1 MGRLDLLYRK
11 WKLESLLYCGLLAM
25 AESLVLWAVLHMIWG
40 WPWWAG
46 LFALAAAWSVSFV
59 SFGFWRLTITDI
71 AVFLDGRLP
80 ELEDSCGLL
89 LRPAGELTRLERLQA
104 ARVKDRLGR
113 LAMPRPFR
121 RRLFLAAGW
130 LGLAILVTLG
140 LGWIGGKRIVDA
152 VPEAVVS
159 GAAAAPVAPG
169 LKVVNVRVVAPAYTG
184 KPVRE
189 QRDLNI
195 QADEGAVVDWELVT
209 SAAVDTVSFLVN
221 DSVRWFLRSADG
233 SRTVWR
239 LSKPALRPGFYQVKV
254 GAVLSPLYKLE
265 IIPDEA
271 PRIVIR
277 RPGTYTLVDY
287 GEPEQIPLEVEL
299 RDDYGIVDASVMATV
314 SSGKGEAVKF
324 REQELRWGGGF
335 SEGGRS
341 YVLTRVLDLPA
352 LGLKPGDELY
362 FYCKARDNHGQE
374 TKTETYI
381 IALADT
387 AQLMSLQGMT
397 LATDVKPEFF
407 RSERQIIIETEQ
419 LLSRKDTIAMAAFN
433 NKSNDLGI
441 DQKLLR
447 LRYGKFLGEEAEE
460 GGGGGAAGDT
470 TSFGTFGDA
479 TKILDV
485 YTDKHDN
492 AEDATYFE
500 PGVKAQLKAT
510 LNEMWNAE
518 LRLRTFKPKEAL
530 PYCYK
535 ALRLLKDLQQ
545 QSRAFV
551 AKTGVRVTPLNPDK
565 RLTGELGAIVPPGLQ
580 VAKAVG
586 ISEEDILRSGLAVL
600 EGMRQGMA
608 LGAGGRE
615 LLQQVERRLG
625 VEASAK
631 PGKFLAG
638 FVALRKIVEAGRVPK
653 SEGGQRSGGEEGGGS
668 VGAGDLVTAEQG
680 IVALLPVAQASPG
693 LRKGRV
699 DGGLEQIYF
708 GFIDK

>member
-1 MGRLDLLYRK
+1 MSRLELLCRK
-11 WKLESLLYCGLLAM
+11 WRIEALLYCGLLAL
-25 AESLVLWAVLHMIWG
+25 AVSLVLWAVLHLVWA
-40 WPWWAG
+40 WPWWTG
-46 LFALAAAWSVSFV
+46 FFVLGVSFV
-59 SFGFWRLTITDI
+59 LALVLYPFWRLTLADI
-71 AVFLDGRLP
+71 AVFLNSRLP
-80 ELEDSCGLL
+80 ELEDSCGLM
-89 LRPAGELTRLERLQA
+89 LRPAGELSGLERLQA
-104 ARVKDRLGR
+104 ARVGERFGR
-113 LAMPRPFR
+113 LEVPQPFR
-121 RRLFLAAGW
+121 RRLWVAAGW
-130 LGLAILVTLG
+130 LGLAVVVSMG
-140 LGWIGGKRIVDA
+140 LGWIGKLRMADMGGGRV
-152 VPEAVVS
+152 VEAGRALKAAGRLRS
-159 GAAAAPVAPG
+159 GGRPG
-169 LKVVNVRVVAPAYTG
+169 LKAVKVRVVAPAYTG
-184 KPVRE
+184 KAVRE
-189 QRDLNI
+189 QHDLNI
-195 QADEGAVVDWELVT
+195 QAEAGAVVDWELET

-221 DSVRWFLRSADG
+221 DNERWYLRPADAG
-233 SRTVWR
+233 RTVWR

-254 GAVLSPLYKLE
+254 GTAVSAMYKFEL
-265 IIPDEA
+265 IPDEA
-271 PRIVIR
+271 PRIVIS
-277 RPGTYTLVDY
+277 RPKPYTLVDY
-287 GEPEQIPLEVEL
+287 GEPEAIPLEVAL

-324 REQELRWGGGF
+324 KEQELRWGRSF
-335 SEGGRS
+335 GGRA
-341 YVLTRVLDLPA
+341 YHLTRVLDLPA

-381 IALADT
+381 VALADT

-419 LLSRKDTIAMAAFN
+419 LLSRKDTIAVSAFN
-433 NKSNDLGI
+433 GKSNDLGI

-460 GGGGGAAGDT
+460 GGGAGLDT
-470 TSFGTFGDA
+470 VSFGNFGDA

-492 AEDATYFE
+492 AEDASYFE

-551 AKTGVRVTPLNPDK
+551 SKTGVRTTPLNPDK
-565 RLTGELGAIVPPGLQ
+565 RLTGELGAIVPPRQQ

-586 ISEEDILRSGLAVL
+586 VSEEDILRSGLAVL

-608 LGAGGRE
+608 LSAGDQG
-615 LLQQVERRLG
+615 LLLQVERRLG
-625 VEASAK
+625 GAAAAS

-638 FVALRKIVEAGRVPK
+638 YVALKKIMEVR
-653 SEGGQRSGGEEGGGS
+653 
-668 VGAGDLVTAEQG
+668 AGDFVTAERG
-680 IVALLPVAQASPG
+680 IVALLPVAQASP
-693 LRKGRV
+693 RV
-699 DGGLEQIYF
+699 RRGWADGGLEALYF
-708 GFIDK
+708 GFISK